1 MIKKYPRTMMAIH
14 WITLIAVAT
23 AYITSGNPLKH
34 PQLGTIHLL
43 SGGTVFV
50 LFCLRCIAFLLLHK
64 DFPKNE
70 IINKLQNFLFKTVK
84 VLLYALLMIVPV
96 SGYLALSSIADSYS
110 LLGQNVYVIESLY
123 GDFYLGD
130 IHQVL
135 GNVFVSLVGLH
146 ACAALFHH
154 FIVKDNVLKSM
165 T

>member
-23 AYITSGNPLKH
+23 AYITSGNPIKE

-50 LFCLRCIAFLLLHK
+50 LFCLRCIAFLALHK
-64 DFPKNE
+64 DFPKNQ
-70 IINKLQNFLFKTVK
+70 ILGKFQHFAFKSVK
-84 VLLYALLMIVPV
+84 VLLYALLIIVPV
-96 SGYLALSSIADSYS
+96 SGFIALSSITQHYVFFGLNLPLIFSVYGIHG
-110 LLGQNVYVIESLY
+110 LGN
-123 GDFYLGD
+123 

-135 GNVFVSLVGLH
+135 GNIFIYLVGLH

-154 FIVKDNVLKSM
+154 FVVKDNVLKSM
-165 T
+165 L